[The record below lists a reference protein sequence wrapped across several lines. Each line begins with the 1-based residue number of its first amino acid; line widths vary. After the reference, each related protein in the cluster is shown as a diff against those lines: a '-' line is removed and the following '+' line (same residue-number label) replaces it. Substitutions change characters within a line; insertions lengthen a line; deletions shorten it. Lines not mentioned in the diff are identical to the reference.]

1 MKIDD
6 YNFGLISID
15 SKKYFKDVIILEDK
29 VISPWIR
36 EEGHKLKVKDLEN
49 YLKDIVKVKN
59 IIIGTGYSGLMEV
72 SKEVLNFLKEK
83 EVKFQI
89 LKTREAC
96 DKFNIFSRKGEKVI
110 AFFHLTC

>member
-15 SKKYFKDVIILEDK
+15 GKKYFKDVIILEDK

-59 IIIGTGYSGLMEV
+59 IIIGTGYSGLMKV
-72 SKEVLNFLKEK
+72 SNEVLNFLKGNDIE
-83 EVKFQI
+83 FYI
-89 LKTREAC
+89 LKTKEAC
-96 DKFNIFSRKGEKVI
+96 DKFNSFLKENKNAI